1 MPKRIRILLVD
12 DHPVVLKGLAAT
24 IAPEPDMEVAGCAT
38 TGREAIRMFRELAPD
53 VTVMDIVLTP
63 EMSGIEVTAAI
74 RAEFPDAKIVVLTAY
89 QGDDVIYRALKA
101 GAASYLLKECLG
113 DELVQTIREVH
124 SGGGAIPPNI
134 GRKFADQVNRPALT
148 ARETEVLRLIAD
160 GFRNKEIAEQLK
172 ISEQTVFTHVRNVFF
187 KLGVN
192 DRTKAVNI
200 AFRRGIID
208 PMA

>member
-1 MPKRIRILLVD
+1 
-12 DHPVVLKGLAAT
+12 
-24 IAPEPDMEVAGCAT
+24 
-38 TGREAIRMFRELAPD
+38 MFRELAPD